1 MRPDSTPEPSDDLPV
16 FLRWTD
22 YLTRRSV
29 VVRVEPEDAG
39 APVERLVGEYL
50 AVGDV
55 DSLVARRLLLPESAG
70 EFRAFQDVTLTLSDS
85 GAVGGLPPGSA
96 LRHGAR
102 ELSPEGAAPMTTA
115 LLGDAPVRLLDVS
128 IDRSDADYS
137 RNWKG
142 FNRRRWEA
150 NEGVFRDF
158 VRDATGGLD
167 AEEDGV
173 EFLRRLAKAVWD
185 SPFENYSRFSGA
197 GLAYKTADET
207 LLNIIGGDGAICS
220 EKVQALKLAADFHG
234 FESGYA
240 LAGPDTPGRLP
251 EDRLRYIL
259 DTFDFRGGRQAMRY
273 WQHIA
278 LEFAVDG
285 TRALVDATNG
295 NIPFV
300 FALGQ
305 ERDALLDD
313 DAPAPLRVRMGAY
326 PEDFYYHRAPEGL
339 ALDLCYAMENFIPE
353 IDLTQ
358 VFDNELGLTITPDFL
373 VTPVPFRTDEE
384 FAELRGLY
392 AGLAEPL
399 KLEFRVSEEWE
410 LDGRLGEAFRAAEPR
425 AAERVAESRDRLL
438 ERYEL
443 FEGAGYEMGLAIV
456 CLRERE

>member
-29 VVRVEPEDAG
+29 VVRVEPDDAG
-39 APVERLVGEYL
+39 APVERLAREYL

-55 DSLVARRLLLPESAG
+55 DSLAARRLLLPESAA

-102 ELSPEGAAPMTTA
+102 ELSPEGAAPVKTA

-167 AEEDGV
+167 AEEDGM

-251 EDRLRYIL
+251 EGRLRYIL

-300 FALGQ
+300 FALGR

-326 PEDFYYHRAPEGL
+326 PEDFYYHRAPDGL

-392 AGLAEPL
+392 AGLASPL

-425 AAERVAESRDRLL
+425 AAERVTESRDRLL
-438 ERYEL
+438 ERYEF